1 MKRSIDIAAGLVC
14 NAFKYDLAIL
24 RSRSRRKD
32 VVEIRDGVVWA
43 LNKVFGFST
52 VAIGVFFNRD
62 HSSISCSIKRAKTF
76 SDKDLALI
84 KGAKQKNSQGKPIVN
99 LSTYNAKYMY
109 ERNKNH
115 FLVHGAKCMVCGFD
129 DVVEVHHII
138 PIKAGGSTNP
148 SNTLVLCP
156 NHHTMLHMG
165 LLHIKD
171 IVSFVSKK
179 DVDNSKTGDLRW

>member
-1 MKRSIDIAAGLVC
+1 MVTSIKIAAELICKIFSYKLEPLQLG
-14 NAFKYDLAIL
+14 
-24 RSRSRRKD
+24 SRRKD
-32 VVEIRDGVVWA
+32 IVKNRDRVVWA

-52 VAIGVFFNRD
+52 TAIGTFFNRD
-62 HSSISCSIKRAKTF
+62 HSSICASIKRTDGF
-76 SDKDLALI
+76 SEKDIALI
-84 KGAKQKNSQGKPIVN
+84 AGAKKRILEGNPPSETTNILSKKLFYKNKS
-99 LSTYNAKYMY
+99 
-109 ERNKNH
+109 H

-138 PIKAGGSTNP
+138 PIKEGGSTNP
-148 SNTLVLCP
+148 TNTLVLCP

-179 DVDNSKTGDLRW
+179 DVDNSKTGDLR